1 MIYRENRQILRARD
15 DVLAGLYRCL
25 RIADKSEPLKDESLQ
40 LYQEVE
46 IALIDATRE
55 IYEKRIERAREEEAR
70 ATDKE
75 D

>member
-15 DVLAGLYRCL
+15 DVLARLYRCL
-25 RIADKSEPLKDESLQ
+25 RIADESEPLKDESLK
-40 LYQEVE
+40 LYQEIE

-55 IYEKRIERAREEEAR
+55 IYEKRIEEAREKEAR

>member
-15 DVLAGLYRCL
+15 DVLARLYRCL
-25 RIADKSEPLKDESLQ
+25 RIADESEPLKDESLQ
-40 LYQEVE
+40 LYQEIE
-46 IALIDATRE
+46 IALIDATKE
-55 IYEKRIERAREEEAR
+55 IYEKRIEEAREEEAR